1 MRQAVSQISGQVVPL
16 MCLTVTFINT
26 TSYASSNSK
35 AAWWG
40 IQNSSQAAVHNIHQ
54 CKQTQSTALQAGFHS
69 RGRQLSMLPC
79 VLLFLTPQTSN
90 LQCRCYSSVTVTY
103 WNSWLQPNKHWP
115 LRTLLESNSERCPT
129 SLLRGIECQAFLGKG
144 TATQATSNASDNYT
158 SGPSKYPGTWT
169 QSKII
174 SGHDLHSHTISS

>member
-1 MRQAVSQISGQVVPL
+1 

-54 CKQTQSTALQAGFHS
+54 CKQTQSAALQAGFHS
-69 RGRQLSMLPC
+69 RGRQPPMLPF
-79 VLLFLTPQTSN
+79 VLLLLTPQTLN
-90 LQCRCYSSVTVTY
+90 PQQRCYSSVTVTY

-115 LRTLLESNSERCPT
+115 LRTLLESTSERCPT
-129 SLLRGIECQAFLGKG
+129 SLKG
-144 TATQATSNASDNYT
+144 DWVPSLSLKRDNYT
-158 SGPSKYPGTWT
+158 SYITCLRQLYIRSKLVSRYLHPA
-169 QSKII
+169 KII
-174 SGHDLHSHTISS
+174 VYQAMISTHIPSPPSIQLHMKISAFLK